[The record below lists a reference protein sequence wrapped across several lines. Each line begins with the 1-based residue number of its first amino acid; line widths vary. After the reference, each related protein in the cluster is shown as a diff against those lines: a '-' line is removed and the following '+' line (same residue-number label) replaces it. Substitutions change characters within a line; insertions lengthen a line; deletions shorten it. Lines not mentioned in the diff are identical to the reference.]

1 VDRFTWA
8 FVGGAIAVCVL
19 GIASTFYVRAAASPS
34 LDSPSGVV
42 FAYLQAIH
50 DHDADRAWGL
60 LAPNA
65 TVGTAPIPEKSFRA
79 SVSAPA
85 PGGSYSRLMRI
96 AGSNQNTDT
105 ASVSVE
111 ASSSE
116 GLGVSDTRE
125 LTFRLKKIDSAWK
138 IDSAPSIFE
147 SK

>member
-1 VDRFTWA
+1 
-8 FVGGAIAVCVL
+8 
-19 GIASTFYVRAAASPS
+19 
-34 LDSPSGVV
+34 
-42 FAYLQAIH
+42 
-50 DHDADRAWGL
+50 
-60 LAPNA
+60 
-65 TVGTAPIPEKSFRA
+65 
-79 SVSAPA
+79 
-85 PGGSYSRLMRI
+85 MRI

-147 SK
+147 IK